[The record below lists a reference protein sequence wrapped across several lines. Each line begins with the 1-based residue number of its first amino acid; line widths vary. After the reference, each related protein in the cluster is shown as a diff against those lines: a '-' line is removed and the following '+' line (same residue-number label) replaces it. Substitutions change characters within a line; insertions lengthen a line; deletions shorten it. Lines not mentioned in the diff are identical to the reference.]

1 MYYIILIQSSIKL
14 QSNLF
19 IDIPTDGLKAV
30 LYIRIYIYTIR
41 YIYTTYTI
49 RYIYKVYV
57 YVHKVYIEYIKYSI
71 LNRSWKWNIVL

>member
-30 LYIRIYIYTIR
+30 LYIRIYIY
-41 YIYTTYTI
+41 IY
-49 RYIYKVYV
+49 YKVYI
-57 YVHKVYIEYIKYSI
+57 YHKVYI
-71 LNRSWKWNIVL
+71 